1 MPSLPSFL
9 RRIVAPRNLL
19 RFAFIVAAL
28 AVIWYGFC
36 LEERWRGRR
45 AWAAYREAALAR
57 GTKLDLETV
66 LPPAVPDAENFAA
79 IPMIREI
86 FATNAAGKPAP
97 EWFAALKLKERPLP
111 AFPSGTTDFSLAAW
125 QKFFV
130 EHGVLRAAGADP
142 SSDVLAALAI
152 VQPEL
157 DELHEA
163 ARRPH
168 AKFPVPWEKG
178 FATPVPHLG
187 PLLLAVRVQQ
197 LAVTAHLARGDS
209 AAAYAVWQDSLQIY
223 RALRDEP
230 VIISGLVRIH
240 AMNSLLGSVYQGLAA
255 RQWAASE
262 LEKLQADLARLRI
275 VEDWQFAM
283 VSERAVVNRSL
294 DDLHRMRGGEVA
306 KLVQIMDGPE
316 RPSSPAGARL
326 AVALYPFGWFYFSTV
341 KINEYFD
348 RAIARTETI
357 RAGQLPQPI
366 DELDRQLRR
375 EKARGTFRN
384 LPQVLYLV
392 FVPAVSGVEKTY
404 LRCFVLARQAT
415 IACAVERYRLAKG
428 ELPERLDALVPKLM
442 AEVPLDPMAGAP
454 MHYRRSPT
462 SGYELWS
469 VALNGTDDGGRPGE
483 NKGTTNQLDWV
494 WRIGPEAIAAQ

>member
-1 MPSLPSFL
+1 MPPLSFFL

-19 RFAFIVAAL
+19 RFVFICAVL
-28 AVIWYGFC
+28 TVIWYGFC
-36 LEERWRGRR
+36 LEERWRGQR

-57 GTKLDLETV
+57 GAKLDLETV
-66 LPPAVPDAENFAA
+66 IPPAVPDTENFAA

-86 FATNAAGKPAP
+86 FAASAAGKPAP

-111 AFPSGTTDFSLAAW
+111 AFPGDTRDFSLAAW

-142 SSDVLAALAI
+142 SSDVLAALNI
-152 VQPEL
+152 VRPEL
-157 DELHEA
+157 DELHDA
-163 ARRPH
+163 GRRPR

-209 AAAYAVWQDSLQIY
+209 AAAYAVWRDSWRIHES
-223 RALRDEP
+223 LREEP

-240 AMNSLLGSVYQGLAA
+240 AVTSMLGSVYQGLAA
-255 RQWAASE
+255 GQWAAPE
-262 LEKLQADLARLRI
+262 VEKLQADLARLRI

-283 VSERAVVNRSL
+283 VSERAVVNRSI

-306 KLVQIMDGPE
+306 KLVQILDGPE
-316 RPSSPAGARL
+316 RPPSPAGARL
-326 AVALYPFGWFYFSTV
+326 GVALYPFGWFYFSTV

-357 RAGQLPQPI
+357 RAGQRPQPI
-366 DELDRQLRR
+366 DELDLQLKR

-384 LPQVLYLV
+384 LPQMLYLV
-392 FVPAVSGVEKTY
+392 FVPAVSGIEKTY
-404 LRCFVLARQAT
+404 LRCLVLARQAT
-415 IACAVERYRLAKG
+415 IACALERYRLAKG
-428 ELPERLDALVPKLM
+428 ELPERLDVLM
-442 AEVPLDPMAGAP
+442 PEIVAEVPPDPMAGAP
-454 MHYRRSPT
+454 MHYRRSPS
-462 SGYELWS
+462 SGYALWS
-469 VALNGTDDGGRPGE
+469 VALNGIDDGGRLGE
-483 NKGTTNQLDWV
+483 NKGATNQLDWV
-494 WRIGPEAIAAQ
+494 WRIGPEPIAR